1 MKKYLI
7 KSVKGVTVI
16 LVFQFIVL
24 VSAIVFYSCTKL
36 NENPDRIL
44 QQKEVAKL
52 NKSIDY
58 LSYDYIG
65 LVNTNNVDI
74 GFIGINIIN
83 NTLEVNILQSP
94 NVCRMSILSLIDS
107 SIYFIQNI
115 VTETQN
121 VKFTNVNYAH
131 TFKLKQIIKD
141 IIEEDSNYIT
151 TGEKIL
157 EIDMSKI
164 ALKNIILEKI

>member
-1 MKKYLI
+1 MRDITIY
-7 KSVKGVTVI
+7 
-16 LVFQFIVL
+16 
-24 VSAIVFYSCTKL
+24 YSTEKEFPPQSL
-36 NENPDRIL
+36 ATI
-44 QQKEVAKL
+44 KEVAKL